1 MTLTYKYKT
10 IERPELPD
18 IKAPSIPIR
27 IIAESNGTSFDTL
40 ALIDSGADVSAIT
53 KDIAE
58 IFNLNLNV
66 PETTSIGI
74 GGKVRSKETT
84 MNIRVGH
91 GSETYTFRVPVMV
104 ILDHI
109 DFNILLGRKGFFDKF
124 KIEFDQDK
132 QKVSLKRNS

>member
-1 MTLTYKYKT
+1 MTLKYRYRKVPRSNKT
-10 IERPELPD
+10 ND
-18 IKAPSIPIR
+18 KTPSIPMTLSGS
-27 IIAESNGTSFDTL
+27 ATKFDFTV
-40 ALIDSGADVSAIT
+40 LIDSGADVSAIT

-58 IFNLNLNV
+58 ILNLNLNV